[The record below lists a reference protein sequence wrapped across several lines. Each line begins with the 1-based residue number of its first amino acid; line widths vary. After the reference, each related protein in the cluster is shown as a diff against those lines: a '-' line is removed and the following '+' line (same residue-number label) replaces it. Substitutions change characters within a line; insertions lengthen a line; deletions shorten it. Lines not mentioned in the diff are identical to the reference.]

1 MAKAIPTT
9 TTVRYAYSNARRYS
23 ILLLDDESDVCA
35 VLKKGLEK
43 NQLFTVYAFTD
54 PEDALNSM
62 SQNNYDIMIIDI
74 RLPKMDGFEFC
85 EKALQKTDDAKVIFI
100 TASDKYQEEYQK
112 RFPEWNG
119 NCFVLKPISISVLT
133 QFLISELGA
142 TRAESEPFN

>member
-1 MAKAIPTT
+1 MVKGSSVI
-9 TTVRYAYSNARRYS
+9 TVRYTYSNARRYS
-23 ILLLDDESDVCA
+23 ILVLDDEPDVCA

-43 NQLFTVYAFTD
+43 HQLFTVHAFTN
-54 PEDALNSM
+54 PNDALNSI
-62 SQNNYDIMIIDI
+62 SEINYDLMIIDI

-85 EKALQKTDDAKVIFI
+85 EKALQKTDAKVVFI

-112 RFPEWNG
+112 RFPKLNG